1 VAKPDNKK
9 IFGGL
14 FPNKDT
20 SWLLLLVFVSGWMFF
35 LGILVGRGTAPVKFD
50 IDNLQRELAALKEA
64 DLKEQLRRVEVD
76 SGSTTM
82 QRDLEFYEA
91 LKDTKDKDSKDL
103 RRDAAS
109 QKRQARPKAGA
120 QVKNNINTSKNHR
133 IDVSRKS
140 KNPSLSEESEGKKKL
155 TIQAASFRDPTDADQ
170 MVKKL
175 KDKGF
180 PAYKIIGVVPGR
192 GVWYR
197 VRIGNYGSSDE
208 AAVTLKKLKKEG
220 FKPYLVTQ

>member
-9 IFGGL
+9 TVIGL
-14 FPNKDT
+14 FPKKNT

-35 LGILVGRGTAPVKFD
+35 LGILVGRGTSPVKFD

-76 SGSTTM
+76 SGSTKM

-91 LKDTKDKDSKDL
+91 LKDTKDKDGKGL
-103 RRDAAS
+103 KRDAAS
-109 QKRQARPKAGA
+109 QKRQARKKGGS
-120 QVKNNINTSKNHR
+120 QVNKKIKTSKNHR
-133 IDVSRKS
+133 TDESRKS
-140 KNPSLSEESEGKKKL
+140 KTSSLSKDTEIKKNL
-155 TIQAASFRDPTDADQ
+155 TIQAASFRNPEDADQ
-170 MVKKL
+170 MVKQL
-175 KDKGF
+175 KGKGF

-197 VRIGNYGSSDE
+197 VRIGNYGDKNE